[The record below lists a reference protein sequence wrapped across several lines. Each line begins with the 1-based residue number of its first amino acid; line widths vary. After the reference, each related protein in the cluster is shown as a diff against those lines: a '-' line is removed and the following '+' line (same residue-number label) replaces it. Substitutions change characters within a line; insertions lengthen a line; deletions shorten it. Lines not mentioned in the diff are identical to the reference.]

1 MKKDFLHPTDGQEA
15 FEIEA
20 LPHLDVLYRAA
31 QRMTKNRMDA
41 QDLVQET
48 LLRAFRSWDRFE
60 QGSNCRAW
68 LLKILRNQCIN
79 EYRSQSYRPL
89 PLNVDD
95 VDDNYIYYKATP
107 GKDQMTPEQQ
117 FFAKVLD
124 DDITT
129 AVDGLRD
136 EFKCVVVLFFLKGY
150 SYREIAHET
159 NLPLGTV
166 RSRLYRG
173 RQLLQF
179 KLGNYAKRNR
189 FIASDTK

>member
-1 MKKDFLHPTDGQEA
+1 
-15 FEIEA
+15 
-20 LPHLDVLYRAA
+20 
-31 QRMTKNRMDA
+31 
-41 QDLVQET
+41 
-48 LLRAFRSWDRFE
+48 
-60 QGSNCRAW
+60 
-68 LLKILRNQCIN
+68 
-79 EYRSQSYRPL
+79 L

-107 GKDQMTPEQQ
+107 GKYQMTPEQQ

-136 EFKCVVVLFFLKGY
+136 EFKRVVVLFFLRGY
-150 SYREIAHET
+150 SYREIAHEVD
-159 NLPLGTV
+159 LPLGTV

-173 RQLLQF
+173 RQLLQRR
-179 KLGNYAKRNR
+179 LGNYAKRNR